1 MMLYK
6 NLIYVLMC
14 FLISSLGAENTW
26 YNDAF
31 ASGSEDKIDELEKR
45 IENLERDTKAN
56 GKKLD
61 EINKT
66 LVDLAKKLTNNNP
79 KKSNKKETDYNAV
92 YDIPV
97 ANSVVLGNP
106 NAPITVT
113 KFTDFQ

>member
-1 MMLYK
+1 MLHK
-6 NLIYVLMC
+6 NLICVFIC
-14 FLISSLGAENTW
+14 ALISSVAAENTW

-31 ASGSEDKIDELEKR
+31 VSGEVEKVDELEKR

-66 LVDLAKKLTNNNP
+66 LVDLAKKLTNPNS
-79 KKSNKKETDYNAV
+79 KKQSNKKETDYNAV

-97 ANSVVLGNP
+97 SNSVVLGNP

>member
-1 MMLYK
+1 MLCK
-6 NLIYVLMC
+6 NLICVFIC
-14 FLISSLGAENTW
+14 VLISFVGAEDTW
-26 YNDAF
+26 YNEAF
-31 ASGSEDKIDELEKR
+31 ASGSQSKIDELEKR
-45 IENLERDTKAN
+45 ITDLERDTKAN

-66 LVDLAKKLTNNNP
+66 LVDLAKKLTNNNS
-79 KKSNKKETDYNAV
+79 KKSNKKETDYDAV